1 MGTDFKSVP
10 GKTWGQSKNS
20 MNYDAVII
28 GAGHNGLTCANYLA
42 RKGLKVKVVER
53 RHVVGGAVVT
63 EEFHPGYRN
72 STCSYAVSL
81 LNPKVIRDLELQ
93 KYGLEIK
100 DREFTALVLGAGDT
114 YLFTDS
120 NREQFVA
127 QLRQGCPGDDE
138 AYPEYDTVIQ
148 QVADVLRDIVLET
161 PPNVGGG
168 LTDLWRAGKLANR
181 MRRLEPRLQRET
193 IKLFTMSVGD
203 YLKQWFGGDLIL
215 ALESYIAMVGNMQS
229 VYAGGSAYV
238 LLHHMFGEVNGQKGR
253 WGHVTGGMGGITQA
267 MAKSAEAQ
275 GVEIEVSAPVE
286 EVIVKDNRA
295 CGVKLEDGREI
306 RAKVTAANVN
316 PKLLFQRLVN
326 QEYLEAD
333 FSRQIDHY
341 RCVSGTF
348 RMNVALDELPR
359 FRCLDGKPDYERYLQ
374 GSVFVT
380 NSMQYNERAYQD
392 AMNLGWSQ
400 KPIVHMMIPSLYDDT
415 LAPEGKHVAS
425 MFCQHF
431 NPVLPGGSSWDD
443 VKEQVA
449 DLIIDTVN
457 EYAPNFKQVIVG
469 RMALSPLDLER
480 EFGLTGG
487 DIFHGCVQPD
497 QLFSLRPVAGYADYR
512 MPVKGLYLCGSGAHP
527 GGGVTGCPGHNAARE
542 ILKDI

>member
-1 MGTDFKSVP
+1 
-10 GKTWGQSKNS
+10 
-20 MNYDAVII
+20 
-28 GAGHNGLTCANYLA
+28 
-42 RKGLKVKVVER
+42 
-53 RHVVGGAVVT
+53 
-63 EEFHPGYRN
+63 
-72 STCSYAVSL
+72 
-81 LNPKVIRDLELQ
+81 
-93 KYGLEIK
+93 
-100 DREFTALVLGAGDT
+100 
-114 YLFTDS
+114 
-120 NREQFVA
+120 
-127 QLRQGCPGDDE
+127 
-138 AYPEYDTVIQ
+138 
-148 QVADVLRDIVLET
+148 
-161 PPNVGGG
+161 
-168 LTDLWRAGKLANR
+168 
-181 MRRLEPRLQRET
+181 MRRLDPALQRET

-275 GVEIEVSAPVE
+275 GVEIEVSAPVK
-286 EVIVKDNRA
+286 EVVVKNNRA

-326 QEYLEAD
+326 QEYLDAD

-359 FRCLDGKPDYERYLQ
+359 FRCLHGKPDYERYLQ

-431 NPVLPGGSSWDD
+431 NPVLPDGKSWDD

-457 EYAPNFKQVIVG
+457 DYAPNFKQAIVG